1 MKKIIPKLLFLIIII
16 TSCINQQNNTL
27 EGNEYLALY
36 KAKEV
41 ALLNKDYGITVP
53 VIDKYILVKADMPL
67 TEKLKLIADNLS
79 SHYFNSLKIKILKLT
94 VYGSFKTLQVELVE
108 NSNYNGPGSLPS
120 FESWYDYFQ
129 GSTGG
134 WKTTIILQESFLQK
148 QYNGDWIDAVEFYYD
163 NEKMGGWDHVFL
175 DGTLYRYDTD

>member
-53 VIDKYILVKADMPL
+53 LHR
-67 TEKLKLIADNLS
+67 
-79 SHYFNSLKIKILKLT
+79 SHDGDTAAMAVGRLRRKSDGAAHFHDQRRGAGQRVRQPEIRRARS
-94 VYGSFKTLQVELVE
+94 G
-108 NSNYNGPGSLPS
+108 
-120 FESWYDYFQ
+120 ESRRDGQ
-129 GSTGG
+129 SR
-134 WKTTIILQESFLQK
+134 
-148 QYNGDWIDAVEFYYD
+148 DW
-163 NEKMGGWDHVFL
+163 H
-175 DGTLYRYDTD
+175 